1 MNQIHNKDANE
12 FSLFTHIAN
21 SDMPESERS
30 VARLSRE
37 AQTLLGAGTAST
49 ARTLGFASYY
59 ILSRPE
65 IHSRLQREVSD
76 TMAGWPEK
84 VPSWASLER
93 LSYLQAIIK
102 EALRYDFCHGYNAD
116 QAVD

>member
-1 MNQIHNKDANE
+1 MTQIRNKDVNE

-65 IHSRLQREVSD
+65 ILSRLQREVTD
-76 TMAGWPEK
+76 TMAGWPDTI
-84 VPSWASLER
+84 PYWAELER

-102 EALRYDFCHGYNAD
+102 ESLRYDYLSCRPILD
-116 QAVD
+116 